1 MFSSLIKRRLLTV
14 DTSIFEYGYCFQNV
28 TIEKQMV
35 KDFTM
40 SVDANAKS
48 SAPLLS
54 SIVFGNC
61 MQDGTYVEKKKE
73 NEKMRE
79 LYFY

>member
-1 MFSSLIKRRLLTV
+1 
-14 DTSIFEYGYCFQNV
+14 
-28 TIEKQMV
+28 MV

-40 SVDANAKS
+40 SVYANAKS

-54 SIVFGNC
+54 SIIFGNC
-61 MQDGTYVEKKKE
+61 TQDGTYVEKKKE

-79 LYFY
+79 LYFNINFK

>member
-1 MFSSLIKRRLLTV
+1 
-14 DTSIFEYGYCFQNV
+14 
-28 TIEKQMV
+28 MV